1 MTTKKQSS
9 FDFEKSLTELTQL
22 VEEMEAG
29 GDSLEVS
36 LKKFEKG
43 ILLTR
48 ECQKALEAAEQKVEI
63 LLQQNGKSSLIAYE
77 NDEDE

>member
-1 MTTKKQSS
+1 MTAKKRQT
-9 FDFEKSLTELTQL
+9 FDFETALQELTEI
-22 VEEMEAG
+22 VEQMEAG

-48 ECQKALEAAEQKVEI
+48 QCQEALQSAQQKVEI
-63 LLQQNGKSSLIAYE
+63 LLEKNGETTLTDYVE
-77 NDEDE
+77 EGED